1 MRCNHSFTLEPNQW
15 EVYQLCTY
23 FNKIIV
29 QLQLNAL
36 KVLNTEFS
44 KKCLCKY
51 SNISCYSSIISIRQN
66 YNFDMSAMIWHE
78 IVCWFLKIYQD
89 LKRFAAQE
97 HRIVFVL
104 IFRCAKQFY
113 VPTFKNN
120 QKWVKNQKS
129 TDKNSSFDCL
139 IQADIY
145 LSDIYLAVLI
155 TLLTFSGSK
164 SDVELT
170 WQ

>member
-1 MRCNHSFTLEPNQW
+1 MHIFLRFFISCSLLYSGSKACTYQSAFHYSKHWRMVLVAMRCNHSFTLEPNQW

-78 IVCWFLKIYQD
+78 LLVDFWKFTKIWKGLQHRNTELFLFWFLDVQ
-89 LKRFAAQE
+89 
-97 HRIVFVL
+97 
-104 IFRCAKQFY
+104 
-113 VPTFKNN
+113 NN
-120 QKWVKNQKS
+120 FMFPHSRTIKS
-129 TDKNSSFDCL
+129 
-139 IQADIY
+139 
-145 LSDIYLAVLI
+145 
-155 TLLTFSGSK
+155 G
-164 SDVELT
+164 
-170 WQ
+170 